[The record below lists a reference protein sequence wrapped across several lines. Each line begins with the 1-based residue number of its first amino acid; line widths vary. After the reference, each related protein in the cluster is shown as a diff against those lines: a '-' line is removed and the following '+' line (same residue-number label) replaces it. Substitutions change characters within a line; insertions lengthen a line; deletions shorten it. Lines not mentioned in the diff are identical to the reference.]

1 VGSTV
6 TAGSTIES
14 SPSQAGFYL
23 APMRGGDDFRTPD
36 RYAAVWSPGS
46 ALAMRTPVKFAT
58 LRRSDKYTALVA
70 RYKATSPGS

>member
-1 VGSTV
+1 
-6 TAGSTIES
+6 
-14 SPSQAGFYL
+14 
-23 APMRGGDDFRTPD
+23 MRGGDDFRTPD